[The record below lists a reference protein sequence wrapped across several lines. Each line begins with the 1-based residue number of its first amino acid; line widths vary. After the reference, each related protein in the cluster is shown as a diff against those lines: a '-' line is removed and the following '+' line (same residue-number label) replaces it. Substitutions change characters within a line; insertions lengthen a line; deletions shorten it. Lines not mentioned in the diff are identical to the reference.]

1 MSGSDGGWSMGAC
14 PAVPTVTP
22 AVGSSGRTIDAAAYC
37 AGIADGER
45 RATAAIVAWLLQG
58 SVWLNGGECCGAKD
72 SDGVCCAPAC
82 EWGEE
87 LKLLHKLADAIER
100 GDHLPSAGCG

>member
-1 MSGSDGGWSMGAC
+1 MSEMTRYQQAEHEI
-14 PAVPTVTP
+14 
-22 AVGSSGRTIDAAAYC
+22 RAYHDRAYKEAYA
-37 AGIADGER
+37 AGIAEGER
-45 RATAAIVAWLLQG
+45 RATAAIVAWLFKG

-87 LKLLHKLADAIER
+87 LKLLHNLADAISR
-100 GDHLPSAGCG
+100 GDHLPSAGDAGEGA